1 MPTERCSL
9 PAFLF
14 LDGLQNP
21 ILIAA
26 AIDNAKNNE
35 ICFFLIDM
43 EKDVCAAEKKIR
55 IALKIWGI
63 KGILM

>member
-1 MPTERCSL
+1 
-9 PAFLF
+9 
-14 LDGLQNP
+14 
-21 ILIAA
+21 
-26 AIDNAKNNE
+26 
-35 ICFFLIDM
+35 M

>member
-1 MPTERCSL
+1 LTIKRY
-9 PAFLF
+9 
-14 LDGLQNP
+14 
-21 ILIAA
+21 
-26 AIDNAKNNE
+26 
-35 ICFFLIDM
+35 M